1 MNSRL
6 KITIL
11 AKKCLHVLFA
21 LMLAFIIPV
30 RTAAQDYYP
39 VHATVQVLP
48 PYSLYLSDYS
58 NGFRDRLVVTLY
70 NRDLQ
75 QQTLDCRLRLRIS
88 NTSGFCIESRDEVPQ
103 RSITV
108 EPNVPLRL
116 TSQDIAPYLQPGSVK
131 QTGTLRNGRLPEGMM
146 TFSVQVVEQHT
157 GRILSPWASGRA
169 WLETKKPPMLVMPE
183 KDETVA
189 FADPQHIL
197 FRWYPQHLG
206 LSGVEY
212 ELHIREMLDNC
223 QNPAAQYDS
232 GVEVFTTKT
241 RQTQYNY
248 SNIDPEL
255 IPGHTYAWRV
265 RAVAMD
271 GIDEVGVFDN
281 DGYSETGWFRLVRGC
296 DAPVID
302 RAEAGY
308 RKLDLGWHG
317 SADDMRYTV
326 QYSAEKENGSYNW
339 TDTTTIDNETTLYG
353 LTPGATYSYRVGAL
367 CSATG
372 KPVYSQI
379 GTVQIPNRDS
389 ISAANCG
396 VAPVYKELSKERK
409 TDLKVGDR
417 VTVGGD
423 YTMLITE
430 LNSKGNGVYGGK
442 GRLTFTWVFFVGL
455 EVTFDDL
462 VVNTDGY
469 QIDGTVNTVYDG
481 TNTNIANLD
490 QLNDGGVN
498 NRESRMSADGRSTLM
513 NFSVPPMPRSDLS
526 EDGGSVVVYDLSGA
540 PHTIEIPS
548 NGNGGQ
554 SIPFS
559 LTDIDGNTW
568 RFESCDSVVTDSL
581 TGSQKTVHGIK
592 MTKLDAVS
600 GFSKDKLSDKV
611 KARIAFANG
620 GFYAF
625 DDLRGKYYDRSSKLG
640 KDYLD
645 KSSLGD
651 GTFAPWKLVPMGKSD
666 KIKAGLNPTKI
677 DIDIASVRFVDADG
691 HDLESSYDSDN
702 AVWTVS
708 LTAAATE
715 GNYYNV
721 YAVAKPKDG
730 KGSYQTIGKLFVVS
744 YKTTKADIVLLPVEK
759 HDGDISKLNAEISD
773 IFAPCGVE
781 INITESDALVG
792 NTGWDLNGDGKLSLT
807 NDAETDNV
815 KRSAEMKALEDIVKS
830 MPGYDKNVLYLVY
843 VPKGSKSSGADV
855 EGNWGRGRQIGYVFE
870 NLDART
876 VAHEVGHA
884 FTLQHTFDRQYGG
897 NETRGKTENLM
908 DYTDGTNLDAFQWEI
923 LAHNAPK
930 IVASVVDGAEDNWF
944 AGSIVVTPNFEF
956 TTIPETSTISSQKY
970 ISEFKVGTL
979 SGFKKNKKFYEWH
992 DGKFVDI
999 NNEDSI
1005 YTYTVINPSEIDLA
1019 NRTFLLFYNTEF
1031 GCGKS
1036 AYIDVPLDYKK
1047 ELVGIIED
1055 YNINKYKV
1063 ETEKKLIGLVKKL
1076 MAAGK
1081 PIPCVREGVTVD
1093 STSSKNGIPLYCEA
1107 NEIKVLLNKA
1117 IEALNKITANTEPS
1131 VTRSI
1136 IEQNYSACLFEN
1148 LSIST
1153 RMSILKSLF
1162 QEGVDDENWII
1173 GKHDGFG
1180 GQFYLGELVL
1190 STPKKDRLTI
1200 LKEGFMADNYR
1211 WIQVLLDEGS
1221 GAVFN
1226 NDVRLD
1232 DMINLFGT
1240 LGIWVKEHYGELN
1253 IPVTKEKISQ
1263 IGIAGLDEYEDN
1275 IAFLNPICIGD
1286 CGVLG
1291 MGFNKDAKF
1300 YNFSDVDPNTNIA
1313 SNYIVLTRKNAEAT
1327 LESGRAKFLQSFYN
1341 LDSLTQTGGKHHSF
1355 REDKCLD
1362 VDPFETVILLSN
1374 RKFLNLG
1381 IENTCETN
1389 SVYEIPAFVAVF
1401 YCKIIADERT
1411 GKNLRHAGNCIAI
1424 GAALLSTPVT
1434 GGASLALL
1442 AGGGI
1447 SLCDEIIQSV
1457 GENKLNR
1464 DEEFQKEYGH
1474 LFQAWDN
1481 IYTMSL
1487 MYDVG
1492 RFGISSLKLLEKHVN
1507 LYRRICCLKNF
1518 MIESKTCTNSFIKN
1532 TRDLLQGTRDGN
1544 AVVKSVETAAE
1555 TAKDGRAVVKSV
1567 ETATEA
1573 AKDGKA
1579 VVKSVETAAETAK
1592 DGSAVVKSVETA
1604 AETAKD
1610 GSAVV
1615 KSVETAAE
1623 AAKDG
1628 NAVVK
1633 SVETAT
1639 EAAKDGNAVAKSVET
1654 SAEAA
1659 KDGNAVVKSVETATE
1674 AAKDGTTAA
1683 RQYSPKALDEILE
1696 RKCGF
1701 TNFTEKFRNAYKE
1714 TIGRYYKEK
1723 KLMQKEEEALA
1734 CFYNF
1739 LEKYYS
1745 PIKSEGLQ
1753 KFLTEMFARN
1763 ENGKI
1768 LYDKFKVAVTTIES
1782 LKELDKFEGITSIV
1796 FEERILKTQLN
1807 RCDIAIHIEKG
1818 VCFIETK
1825 NYQQVSG
1832 IFSNIKQ
1839 LEAYIKKIKSF
1850 KELLFVIQKRDK
1862 VQNVENVFLQLKKA
1876 IANDAEAV
1884 FDANEDLWQTFG
1896 VKNAEEL
1903 RNALDNNSLLN
1914 DALSKMIKL
1923 TD

>member
-1 MNSRL
+1 MKEINSRL

-11 AKKCLHVLFA
+11 ANKCLHVLFA
-21 LMLAFIIPV
+21 LMLAFIMPV
-30 RTAAQDYYP
+30 RTVAQDYYP

-58 NGFRDRLVVTLY
+58 NGFRDRLVITLY

-116 TSQDIAPYLQPGSVK
+116 TSQDIAPYLQPGSVR

-189 FADPQHIL
+189 FTDPQHIL

-212 ELHIREMLDNC
+212 ELHIRKMPDFC

-241 RQTQYNY
+241 RQTLYNY

-326 QYSAEKENGSYNW
+326 QYSTEKENGSYNW

-396 VAPVYKELSKERK
+396 IAPVYKELSKERK

-490 QLNDGGVN
+490 QLSDGGVN
-498 NRESRMSADGRSTLM
+498 NRESRMSADGRSTVM
-513 NFSVPPMPRSDLS
+513 DFSVPPMPRSDLS

-540 PHTIEIPS
+540 PHTIEIPK
-548 NGNGGQ
+548 NAGGGL

-559 LTDIDGNTW
+559 LTDRDGNTW

-581 TGSQKTVHGIK
+581 TGNQKTVHGIK

-611 KARIAFANG
+611 KARIAFMNG
-620 GFYAF
+620 GQYAF
-625 DDLRGKYYDRSSKLG
+625 DNLSGRYYSKSSKLG

-645 KSSLGD
+645 KSGLGD
-651 GTFAPWKLVPMGKSD
+651 GTYAPWKLVPMGKSD

-708 LTAAATE
+708 LTAAVTE

-759 HDGDISKLNAEISD
+759 HSGDISKQNAEISD

-781 INITESDALVG
+781 ISITESDALVG

-830 MPGYDKNVLYLVY
+830 MPGYDKNALYLVY

-870 NLDART
+870 KLEVRT

-897 NETRGKTENLM
+897 NDTRGKTENLM
-908 DYTDGTNLDAFQWEI
+908 DYTDGTQLDAFQWEI

-930 IVASVVDGAEDNWF
+930 IVASVVDGAEDNYYSPWTSYGKGCVISDIPGDNEFANFVSLSGKVISVSKKVHDLTF
-944 AGSIVVTPNFEF
+944 AGGLLTGFRIGNERYIAFQQGEKFCGYFKNRNVERDKDGTLISVSKNALDQADGENVKNNNQKQTVYSVYIVVPDKSDNAPCGSILIGVADDYSPVTSDNIVTDYGKIAGLPEKVRFTSSVINEENCLKGRAREF
-956 TTIPETSTISSQKY
+956 YKFIVETFSEQLDENEKKELLSDLKQFHGVY
-970 ISEFKVGTL
+970 IN
-979 SGFKKNKKFYEWH
+979 GF
-992 DGKFVDI
+992 D
-999 NNEDSI
+999 
-1005 YTYTVINPSEIDLA
+1005 TYTVEDKTIEIDFNNMNKVLFKSVLKRIHEVDALDIKTILVINFEDVDKFRDIYEIYESAKNDESFIDCIKNIDDLKKIFEAESALEGLRNFAEYLGPSSPTDLISGNKQFHILFELLNCTFGQLQIPERFWNANHVDYKTSKYVDKLMEYIFEKTPLAEYHSKAFKYPLAFYCGEWNSLVDLFGGVSQMAAWLTKNPSEQSNDIVNFFKPLLATDGAFKELWKNTTNRVEEFHGFYEDGFDDYQAAYAAGYDVVFVASFFVGGGEVSTGVKTVNKGAEIAKILRGIKWKVTSEFISAKRVMEALVHGNIKTFVKNEIRLRAYIKNCKKLYQSDAIFKEWVDKTFEKFLSDVGAHYKRLA
-1019 NRTFLLFYNTEF
+1019 NE
-1031 GCGKS
+1031 GKVLS
-1036 AYIDVPLDYKK
+1036 EAEKASYLETYKIYKGIGKKFPNEVPGMYKP
-1047 ELVGIIED
+1047 G
-1055 YNINKYKV
+1055 V
-1063 ETEKKLIGLVKKL
+1063 EPFEIFMTRPDPKTYLTAEYYAERMAEGQKGVMFVIREQDITSWDSWLPRKFVASLANEKKLGEIMMKFGANEAKKL
-1076 MAAGK
+1076 EEIDNLFALGGHYFDGCNRAWIVK
-1081 PIPCVREGVTVD
+1081 IPGEY
-1093 STSSKNGIPLYCEA
+1093 LF
-1107 NEIKVLLNKA
+1107 
-1117 IEALNKITANTEPS
+1117 TEEEY
-1131 VTRSI
+1131 R
-1136 IEQNYSACLFEN
+1136 
-1148 LSIST
+1148 
-1153 RMSILKSLF
+1153 
-1162 QEGVDDENWII
+1162 
-1173 GKHDGFG
+1173 
-1180 GQFYLGELVL
+1180 VL
-1190 STPKKDRLTI
+1190 SP
-1200 LKEGFMADNYR
+1200 MAKY
-1211 WIQVLLDEGS
+1211 
-1221 GAVFN
+1221 
-1226 NDVRLD
+1226 
-1232 DMINLFGT
+1232 
-1240 LGIWVKEHYGELN
+1240 
-1253 IPVTKEKISQ
+1253 
-1263 IGIAGLDEYEDN
+1263 
-1275 IAFLNPICIGD
+1275 
-1286 CGVLG
+1286 
-1291 MGFNKDAKF
+1291 
-1300 YNFSDVDPNTNIA
+1300 
-1313 SNYIVLTRKNAEAT
+1313 
-1327 LESGRAKFLQSFYN
+1327 
-1341 LDSLTQTGGKHHSF
+1341 GGKKTFVITLPNGHEIGASSEWVNGAYTRGGAAEFVLVNSGEVKHF
-1355 REDKCLD
+1355 RN
-1362 VDPFETVILLSN
+1362 VDRFLSN
-1374 RKFLNLG
+1374 
-1381 IENTCETN
+1381 
-1389 SVYEIPAFVAVF
+1389 FVEV
-1401 YCKIIADERT
+1401 K
-1411 GKNLRHAGNCIAI
+1411 
-1424 GAALLSTPVT
+1424 
-1434 GGASLALL
+1434 
-1442 AGGGI
+1442 
-1447 SLCDEIIQSV
+1447 Q
-1457 GENKLNR
+1457 
-1464 DEEFQKEYGH
+1464 
-1474 LFQAWDN
+1474 
-1481 IYTMSL
+1481 
-1487 MYDVG
+1487 
-1492 RFGISSLKLLEKHVN
+1492 
-1507 LYRRICCLKNF
+1507 
-1518 MIESKTCTNSFIKN
+1518 IK
-1532 TRDLLQGTRDGN
+1532 
-1544 AVVKSVETAAE
+1544 
-1555 TAKDGRAVVKSV
+1555 
-1567 ETATEA
+1567 
-1573 AKDGKA
+1573 
-1579 VVKSVETAAETAK
+1579 
-1592 DGSAVVKSVETA
+1592 
-1604 AETAKD
+1604 
-1610 GSAVV
+1610 
-1615 KSVETAAE
+1615 
-1623 AAKDG
+1623 
-1628 NAVVK
+1628 
-1633 SVETAT
+1633 
-1639 EAAKDGNAVAKSVET
+1639 
-1654 SAEAA
+1654 
-1659 KDGNAVVKSVETATE
+1659 
-1674 AAKDGTTAA
+1674 
-1683 RQYSPKALDEILE
+1683 
-1696 RKCGF
+1696 
-1701 TNFTEKFRNAYKE
+1701 
-1714 TIGRYYKEK
+1714 
-1723 KLMQKEEEALA
+1723 
-1734 CFYNF
+1734 
-1739 LEKYYS
+1739 
-1745 PIKSEGLQ
+1745 
-1753 KFLTEMFARN
+1753 
-1763 ENGKI
+1763 
-1768 LYDKFKVAVTTIES
+1768 
-1782 LKELDKFEGITSIV
+1782 
-1796 FEERILKTQLN
+1796 
-1807 RCDIAIHIEKG
+1807 
-1818 VCFIETK
+1818 
-1825 NYQQVSG
+1825 
-1832 IFSNIKQ
+1832 
-1839 LEAYIKKIKSF
+1839 
-1850 KELLFVIQKRDK
+1850 
-1862 VQNVENVFLQLKKA
+1862 
-1876 IANDAEAV
+1876 
-1884 FDANEDLWQTFG
+1884 
-1896 VKNAEEL
+1896 
-1903 RNALDNNSLLN
+1903 
-1914 DALSKMIKL
+1914 
-1923 TD
+1923 

>member
-1 MNSRL
+1 MKEISSRPIL
-6 KITIL
+6 RRIIPAKIS
-11 AKKCLHVLFA
+11 LHVLFA

-88 NTSGFCIESRDEVPQ
+88 NTSGFCIESRDELPQ

-116 TSQDIAPYLQPGSVK
+116 TSQDIAPYLHTGNVK

-189 FADPQHIL
+189 FTDPQHTL

-212 ELHIREMLDNC
+212 ELHIRDMLDNC

-232 GVEVFTTKT
+232 GKEVFTTKT
-241 RQTQYNY
+241 RQTLYNY

-326 QYSAEKENGSYNW
+326 QYSTEKENGSYNW
-339 TDTTTIDNETTLYG
+339 KDTTTIDNETTLYG

-490 QLNDGGVN
+490 QLSDGGVN

-526 EDGGSVVVYDLSGA
+526 EDGGSVIVYDLSGA
-540 PHTIEIPS
+540 PHTIEIPK
-548 NGNGGQ
+548 NAGGGQ

-559 LTDIDGNTW
+559 LTDKDGNTW

-581 TGSQKTVHGIK
+581 TGNQKTVHGIT
-592 MTKLDAVS
+592 MSKLDAVS

-611 KARIAFANG
+611 KARIAFMNG
-620 GFYAF
+620 GDYAF
-625 DDLRGKYYDRSSKLG
+625 DDLSGRYYSRSSKLG

-645 KSSLGD
+645 KSGLGD
-651 GTFAPWKLVPMGKSD
+651 GTYAPWKLVPMGKSD

-759 HDGDISKLNAEISD
+759 LHDVDISKLNEHIRD

-830 MPGYDKNVLYLVY
+830 MPGYDKNALYLVY

-870 NLDART
+870 KLEVRT

-897 NETRGKTENLM
+897 NETRGKTDNLM
-908 DYTDGTNLDAFQWEI
+908 DYNGGTQLDAFQWEI

-944 AGSIVVTPNFEF
+944 AYRTWVTPNGVRFTYNKSRTLAPGFENVNGAIWGIVDENGKTYTWSTAKKKYCYSVWDKKQREYVF
-956 TTIPETSTISSQKY
+956 VGDGDDYLHISKSNSSKVFLLNHKEGGCGTFYSGDWAYVSENYINPDFKNKNLKKEGNVECASNSAVRLVGELVVDKSLNKVSGELSGLVQAYIDSHSSPDDDPSIYKKIKFYVTTEEQLNDSTCTKFFEDNLRSEQRENTHVIWMWLTVRLLEGVVVDPASLQLHSEKTFKVLFAGKSKQESWLGEDMTHDLAARPWCFLPIALYYVSDWLSGMLDKVKIDESTWNICEGQGQGPISYVLKYLKTANYAKKFNLKEVVVVEDLDKVLLPFLCGLWNGVVENVGSVTDMAQLVSSFFSDSENKKRAQMFKSFVELEIVNEGDTISKNDYLKKLFFLAKMTFEEENKNVCKVAYNVGNFIVPFVTYRMDILSKSLFAKIVASEGKAGKVVKAVSESKIGKGIGNA
-970 ISEFKVGTL
+970 ISFAIKV
-979 SGFKKNKKFYEWH
+979 
-992 DGKFVDI
+992 
-999 NNEDSI
+999 
-1005 YTYTVINPSEIDLA
+1005 
-1019 NRTFLLFYNTEF
+1019 YNTCGDLGDPLFWVKKGINCSRRIVVKAGKATSHIFLRKGNVERDVF
-1031 GCGKS
+1031 NIAVEVCGKS
-1036 AYIDVPLDYKK
+1036 
-1047 ELVGIIED
+1047 E
-1055 YNINKYKV
+1055 
-1063 ETEKKLIGLVKKL
+1063 
-1076 MAAGK
+1076 
-1081 PIPCVREGVTVD
+1081 
-1093 STSSKNGIPLYCEA
+1093 S
-1107 NEIKVLLNKA
+1107 EIQKA
-1117 IEALNKITANTEPS
+1117 IEK
-1131 VTRSI
+1131 V
-1136 IEQNYSACLFEN
+1136 
-1148 LSIST
+1148 
-1153 RMSILKSLF
+1153 
-1162 QEGVDDENWII
+1162 
-1173 GKHDGFG
+1173 
-1180 GQFYLGELVL
+1180 
-1190 STPKKDRLTI
+1190 
-1200 LKEGFMADNYR
+1200 
-1211 WIQVLLDEGS
+1211 
-1221 GAVFN
+1221 
-1226 NDVRLD
+1226 
-1232 DMINLFGT
+1232 
-1240 LGIWVKEHYGELN
+1240 
-1253 IPVTKEKISQ
+1253 
-1263 IGIAGLDEYEDN
+1263 
-1275 IAFLNPICIGD
+1275 
-1286 CGVLG
+1286 
-1291 MGFNKDAKF
+1291 
-1300 YNFSDVDPNTNIA
+1300 
-1313 SNYIVLTRKNAEAT
+1313 
-1327 LESGRAKFLQSFYN
+1327 
-1341 LDSLTQTGGKHHSF
+1341 
-1355 REDKCLD
+1355 
-1362 VDPFETVILLSN
+1362 
-1374 RKFLNLG
+1374 
-1381 IENTCETN
+1381 
-1389 SVYEIPAFVAVF
+1389 
-1401 YCKIIADERT
+1401 
-1411 GKNLRHAGNCIAI
+1411 
-1424 GAALLSTPVT
+1424 
-1434 GGASLALL
+1434 
-1442 AGGGI
+1442 
-1447 SLCDEIIQSV
+1447 
-1457 GENKLNR
+1457 
-1464 DEEFQKEYGH
+1464 
-1474 LFQAWDN
+1474 
-1481 IYTMSL
+1481 
-1487 MYDVG
+1487 
-1492 RFGISSLKLLEKHVN
+1492 ISSLDEKVRKDVRRGMNKLVKNFKEIFPDMTYKCLKQQLIKHGLFKWDEQAVEITSRILEDLIKRIGDLDVRKN
-1507 LYRRICCLKNF
+1507 LYNYDEFK
-1518 MIESKTCTNSFIKN
+1518 KFIDKYVN
-1532 TRDLLQGTRDGN
+1532 DYMTDY
-1544 AVVKSVETAAE
+1544 VKEAAE
-1555 TAKDGRAVVKSV
+1555 KAAKKAVEKAAK
-1567 ETATEA
+1567 EAAKEAAEKAAKA
-1573 AKDGKA
+1573 AKDGIYKTLEKNKIIDC
-1579 VVKSVETAAETAK
+1579 VKGWIYNYAK
-1592 DGSAVVKSVETA
+1592 DMTISGS
-1604 AETAKD
+1604 
-1610 GSAVV
+1610 
-1615 KSVETAAE
+1615 
-1623 AAKDG
+1623 
-1628 NAVVK
+1628 
-1633 SVETAT
+1633 
-1639 EAAKDGNAVAKSVET
+1639 
-1654 SAEAA
+1654 
-1659 KDGNAVVKSVETATE
+1659 
-1674 AAKDGTTAA
+1674 
-1683 RQYSPKALDEILE
+1683 
-1696 RKCGF
+1696 
-1701 TNFTEKFRNAYKE
+1701 
-1714 TIGRYYKEK
+1714 
-1723 KLMQKEEEALA
+1723 KEELYCCAEYE
-1734 CFYNF
+1734 YNNYKVDNKSIGEIAMKGKGKGEF
-1739 LEKYYS
+1739 DEVFKDIICEMLCRSIDNITYKDRIMIAYQEKVGKLFDKLGEEWK
-1745 PIKSEGLQ
+1745 INDSEYPNFAGTFS
-1753 KFLTEMFARN
+1753 KFC
-1763 ENGKI
+1763 ENK
-1768 LYDKFKVAVTTIES
+1768 
-1782 LKELDKFEGITSIV
+1782 
-1796 FEERILKTQLN
+1796 
-1807 RCDIAIHIEKG
+1807 
-1818 VCFIETK
+1818 
-1825 NYQQVSG
+1825 
-1832 IFSNIKQ
+1832 
-1839 LEAYIKKIKSF
+1839 
-1850 KELLFVIQKRDK
+1850 QKREQVK
-1862 VQNVENVFLQLKKA
+1862 EYIILIGYRAIIRFNINNCGELKPNK
-1876 IANDAEAV
+1876 
-1884 FDANEDLWQTFG
+1884 
-1896 VKNAEEL
+1896 
-1903 RNALDNNSLLN
+1903 
-1914 DALSKMIKL
+1914 
-1923 TD
+1923 

>member
-1 MNSRL
+1 MKVMNSRL

-183 KDETVA
+183 KDETIA
-189 FADPQHIL
+189 FTDPQHIL
-197 FRWYPQHLG
+197 FRWYPQHQG

-212 ELHIREMLDNC
+212 ELHIRKMLDNC

-241 RQTQYNY
+241 RQTLYNY

-548 NGNGGQ
+548 NGNGRQ

-944 AGSIVVTPNFEF
+944 ANKIVVTPNLEF
-956 TTIPETSTISSQKY
+956 TTIPGTATLVASQ
-970 ISEFKVGTL
+970 EFKGELKTGTL
-979 SGFKKNKKFYEWH
+979 PGFQLGEKFYVWH
-992 DGKFVDI
+992 DGQYVNIHDGSVYKYSRI
-999 NNEDSI
+999 
-1005 YTYTVINPSEIDLA
+1005 INPSA
-1019 NRTFLLFYNTEF
+1019 SQSFLLFYNLDKECGSKFYIVVPKSRTAELIKILKGSQNDKHNAEIRLSEFVNSLKKFGKVLPCFKEKTGVVGKIVFGDKELENNATLQSLIRDFIENQAKKSGNESVYKKIKFYVTAEGKLNVKEYNDVFAKGMKADIYKNGDEKCVWMWITFNYTNDEKVDTTSFKLHFNKTIDLIERWNTPKLTDKEKAVKDALQKLILDLRNKNEYTPVNVIFLYHVSVWLSNLLEKLEIPETFWNSCNYGNVIKTPSVVEQFIKGKGFFETIFNAESDIINKYRIPFICGCWNGIVETVRSVPEAVSLLTCGFTPSCVEESKEKINSFIDMEMEYEGDTIRKNEYFSKVWTMVKMAYNDATESPCKKTYTA
-1031 GCGKS
+1031 GTIIAPIAACAVGDGEAALSVLSKAGSMGKAFAHS
-1036 AYIDVPLDYKK
+1036 LKFLSLCDKICDKIDIVSRTIGGVGKLISVSGGKVVSYIIVKGKKIVKYEDGKIIRIADNTEIKIDGGVEIDVNTSSKADDVSLTKTKEDTSVGKKDELSSKTESSNSHSDDVSNGKKKSESYDKQVKDDDNGINIRDLNYQMFNRTFIDGLANKVRNAYRKNIEKWIEEEGLTMDYFAKLIRKRPENMKEKERQIVERIRRKIPVDCIDENTVMQKVISKDAVENYMKGLDNKGWGPTVGGFMSRACDLVHLRTVKDYFYGLRLDYKK
-1047 ELVGIIED
+1047 TPFGPNKESIYVMRYQLENTNGLCIPSTKNLKQDPPFTGNGHTGGCSNRLGAPEFYKDGYGID
-1055 YNINKYKV
+1055 
-1063 ETEKKLIGLVKKL
+1063 GLPMK
-1076 MAAGK
+1076 
-1081 PIPCVREGVTVD
+1081 
-1093 STSSKNGIPLYCEA
+1093 
-1107 NEIKVLLNKA
+1107 
-1117 IEALNKITANTEPS
+1117 
-1131 VTRSI
+1131 
-1136 IEQNYSACLFEN
+1136 
-1148 LSIST
+1148 
-1153 RMSILKSLF
+1153 
-1162 QEGVDDENWII
+1162 
-1173 GKHDGFG
+1173 
-1180 GQFYLGELVL
+1180 
-1190 STPKKDRLTI
+1190 
-1200 LKEGFMADNYR
+1200 
-1211 WIQVLLDEGS
+1211 S
-1221 GAVFN
+1221 GAQIWEVDQN
-1226 NDVRLD
+1226 GNE
-1232 DMINLFGT
+1232 T
-1240 LGIWVKEHYGELN
+1240 L
-1253 IPVTKEKISQ
+1253 
-1263 IGIAGLDEYEDN
+1263 
-1275 IAFLNPICIGD
+1275 
-1286 CGVLG
+1286 
-1291 MGFNKDAKF
+1291 
-1300 YNFSDVDPNTNIA
+1300 
-1313 SNYIVLTRKNAEAT
+1313 
-1327 LESGRAKFLQSFYN
+1327 
-1341 LDSLTQTGGKHHSF
+1341 
-1355 REDKCLD
+1355 
-1362 VDPFETVILLSN
+1362 
-1374 RKFLNLG
+1374 
-1381 IENTCETN
+1381 
-1389 SVYEIPAFVAVF
+1389 VAVLD
-1401 YCKIIADERT
+1401 IT
-1411 GKNLRHAGNCIAI
+1411 
-1424 GAALLSTPVT
+1424 
-1434 GGASLALL
+1434 
-1442 AGGGI
+1442 
-1447 SLCDEIIQSV
+1447 
-1457 GENKLNR
+1457 
-1464 DEEFQKEYGH
+1464 EEG
-1474 LFQAWDN
+1474 
-1481 IYTMSL
+1481 
-1487 MYDVG
+1487 
-1492 RFGISSLKLLEKHVN
+1492 
-1507 LYRRICCLKNF
+1507 
-1518 MIESKTCTNSFIKN
+1518 
-1532 TRDLLQGTRDGN
+1532 
-1544 AVVKSVETAAE
+1544 
-1555 TAKDGRAVVKSV
+1555 
-1567 ETATEA
+1567 
-1573 AKDGKA
+1573 
-1579 VVKSVETAAETAK
+1579 
-1592 DGSAVVKSVETA
+1592 
-1604 AETAKD
+1604 
-1610 GSAVV
+1610 
-1615 KSVETAAE
+1615 
-1623 AAKDG
+1623 
-1628 NAVVK
+1628 
-1633 SVETAT
+1633 
-1639 EAAKDGNAVAKSVET
+1639 
-1654 SAEAA
+1654 
-1659 KDGNAVVKSVETATE
+1659 
-1674 AAKDGTTAA
+1674 
-1683 RQYSPKALDEILE
+1683 
-1696 RKCGF
+1696 
-1701 TNFTEKFRNAYKE
+1701 
-1714 TIGRYYKEK
+1714 
-1723 KLMQKEEEALA
+1723 
-1734 CFYNF
+1734 
-1739 LEKYYS
+1739 
-1745 PIKSEGLQ
+1745 
-1753 KFLTEMFARN
+1753 
-1763 ENGKI
+1763 
-1768 LYDKFKVAVTTIES
+1768 
-1782 LKELDKFEGITSIV
+1782 
-1796 FEERILKTQLN
+1796 
-1807 RCDIAIHIEKG
+1807 
-1818 VCFIETK
+1818 
-1825 NYQQVSG
+1825 
-1832 IFSNIKQ
+1832 
-1839 LEAYIKKIKSF
+1839 KKIF
-1850 KELLFVIQKRDK
+1850 KKVI
-1862 VQNVENVFLQLKKA
+1862 
-1876 IANDAEAV
+1876 
-1884 FDANEDLWQTFG
+1884 
-1896 VKNAEEL
+1896 
-1903 RNALDNNSLLN
+1903 
-1914 DALSKMIKL
+1914 SK
-1923 TD
+1923 

>member
-1 MNSRL
+1 MCNTKVFARFLAKNVYNKEIFHIFATDNLLQALSFNINRLNTKEKLGLMTKINSRL
-6 KITIL
+6 RSTI
-11 AKKCLHVLFA
+11 KCFISQYIVFA
-21 LMLAFIIPV
+21 LVLSFVVPMRV
-30 RTAAQDYYP
+30 AAQDYHP

-75 QQTLDCRLRLRIS
+75 QQTLDCRLRLRVS

-116 TSQDIAPYLQPGSVK
+116 TSQDIAPYLQPGSVR

-189 FADPQHIL
+189 FAEPQHIL
-197 FRWYPQHLG
+197 FRWYPQHQG

-212 ELHIREMLDNC
+212 ELHIRELPDYC
-223 QNPAAQYDS
+223 PNPAAQYDS
-232 GVEVFTTKT
+232 GMEIFTTKT
-241 RQTQYNY
+241 RQTSYNY

-281 DGYSETGWFRLVRGC
+281 DGYSEAGWFRLVRGC

-379 GTVQIPNRDS
+379 GTVKIPNRDS

-498 NRESRMSADGRSTLM
+498 NRESRMSADGRSTVM
-513 NFSVPPMPRSDLS
+513 DFSVPPMPRSDLS

-581 TGSQKTVHGIK
+581 TGNQKTVHGIR

-600 GFSKDKLSDKV
+600 GFGKDRLSDKV
-611 KARIAFANG
+611 KARIAFMNG
-620 GFYAF
+620 GQYAF
-625 DDLRGKYYDRSSKLG
+625 DNLSGRYYSRSSKLG

-645 KSSLGD
+645 KSGLGD
-651 GTFAPWKLVPMGKSD
+651 GTYAPWKLVPMGKSD

-759 HDGDISKLNAEISD
+759 HNSDISELGKQVSD

-781 INITESDALVG
+781 ISITESDALVG

-830 MPGYDKNVLYLVY
+830 MPDYDKNALYLVY
-843 VPKGSKSSGADV
+843 VPNGSKSADVDV
-855 EGNWGRGRQIGYVFE
+855 EGNWGRGRQIGYVFGRKLE
-870 NLDART
+870 VRT

-884 FTLQHTFDRQYGG
+884 FTLQHTFEKQYGG
-897 NETRGKTENLM
+897 NETRGKTDNLM
-908 DYTDGTNLDAFQWEI
+908 DYSGGTKIDAFQWEI

-930 IVASVVDGAEDNWF
+930 IVASVVDGAEDNYVAVYSVSDF
-944 AGSIVVTPNFEF
+944 NAKVSSCRKKLINNYKGCKGTFLLECCCTTENLKKRGTEFFVFKDNGGNLKLIKDSVIICISDIELDIKPNFKNKYLKSVIYCWNSTNVKSEAIRLEIPQAKMSNIHIFKLDDEIKQNVQVIYNNLCGCSDSTSPAEQKFQELKKDIQKQLDKEF
-956 TTIPETSTISSQKY
+956 FSNVKLRIKVEYAGLIDTLYSKGCVDGKQDIDLDVKIDSLGMPNFKIKASEDYLKEYVDRVKKDYSEKLKDEEDNSVNVDQVVEEQRQQTRKDLKELEDALNNKGVISRMSEDISALFSNTVVKGIEVVQVTQKVGKNVWAEGTIPESIWHSQDKDHENWPEYARLYPLLGGVVDGVVDNTVGIAYGVKEVGSIIIDDEKREATFNAFSNVFTADGLTDLYNGVVNSVKETVNDPEKLQHWSGQTVVELSTAGGSSILFVKLKNSNGKGLKLLAECVKKKKLKLINELGEKIPDAKFRKSVERLISKMDDEVFEALHDCEGFVDVLKDMASQ
-970 ISEFKVGTL
+970 G
-979 SGFKKNKKFYEWH
+979 KKFAGGFFQLEYATKLKKIH
-992 DGKFVDI
+992 GDDIKIKFEVVVVDKAKQI
-999 NNEDSI
+999 RRYDISYGNVTERYLELKNWSNF
-1005 YTYTVINPSEIDLA
+1005 YSSSFTKQFSRDLA
-1019 NRTFLLFYNTEF
+1019 NMGEGHNVMWKFRKTN
-1031 GCGKS
+1031 GIS
-1036 AYIDVPLDYKK
+1036 DIK
-1047 ELVGIIED
+1047 ELKNNVLATMLKNQDVISEAL
-1055 YNINKYKV
+1055 
-1063 ETEKKLIGLVKKL
+1063 EK
-1076 MAAGK
+1076 
-1081 PIPCVREGVTVD
+1081 EGVKTYL
-1093 STSSKNGIPLYCEA
+1093 KKIFHREING
-1107 NEIKVLLNKA
+1107 V
-1117 IEALNKITANTEPS
+1117 
-1131 VTRSI
+1131 
-1136 IEQNYSACLFEN
+1136 
-1148 LSIST
+1148 
-1153 RMSILKSLF
+1153 
-1162 QEGVDDENWII
+1162 
-1173 GKHDGFG
+1173 
-1180 GQFYLGELVL
+1180 
-1190 STPKKDRLTI
+1190 
-1200 LKEGFMADNYR
+1200 
-1211 WIQVLLDEGS
+1211 
-1221 GAVFN
+1221 
-1226 NDVRLD
+1226 
-1232 DMINLFGT
+1232 
-1240 LGIWVKEHYGELN
+1240 
-1253 IPVTKEKISQ
+1253 
-1263 IGIAGLDEYEDN
+1263 ED
-1275 IAFLNPICIGD
+1275 
-1286 CGVLG
+1286 
-1291 MGFNKDAKF
+1291 
-1300 YNFSDVDPNTNIA
+1300 
-1313 SNYIVLTRKNAEAT
+1313 
-1327 LESGRAKFLQSFYN
+1327 
-1341 LDSLTQTGGKHHSF
+1341 
-1355 REDKCLD
+1355 
-1362 VDPFETVILLSN
+1362 
-1374 RKFLNLG
+1374 
-1381 IENTCETN
+1381 
-1389 SVYEIPAFVAVF
+1389 
-1401 YCKIIADERT
+1401 
-1411 GKNLRHAGNCIAI
+1411 
-1424 GAALLSTPVT
+1424 
-1434 GGASLALL
+1434 
-1442 AGGGI
+1442 
-1447 SLCDEIIQSV
+1447 
-1457 GENKLNR
+1457 
-1464 DEEFQKEYGH
+1464 
-1474 LFQAWDN
+1474 
-1481 IYTMSL
+1481 
-1487 MYDVG
+1487 
-1492 RFGISSLKLLEKHVN
+1492 
-1507 LYRRICCLKNF
+1507 
-1518 MIESKTCTNSFIKN
+1518 
-1532 TRDLLQGTRDGN
+1532 
-1544 AVVKSVETAAE
+1544 
-1555 TAKDGRAVVKSV
+1555 
-1567 ETATEA
+1567 
-1573 AKDGKA
+1573 
-1579 VVKSVETAAETAK
+1579 
-1592 DGSAVVKSVETA
+1592 
-1604 AETAKD
+1604 
-1610 GSAVV
+1610 
-1615 KSVETAAE
+1615 
-1623 AAKDG
+1623 
-1628 NAVVK
+1628 
-1633 SVETAT
+1633 
-1639 EAAKDGNAVAKSVET
+1639 
-1654 SAEAA
+1654 
-1659 KDGNAVVKSVETATE
+1659 
-1674 AAKDGTTAA
+1674 
-1683 RQYSPKALDEILE
+1683 
-1696 RKCGF
+1696 
-1701 TNFTEKFRNAYKE
+1701 
-1714 TIGRYYKEK
+1714 
-1723 KLMQKEEEALA
+1723 
-1734 CFYNF
+1734 
-1739 LEKYYS
+1739 
-1745 PIKSEGLQ
+1745 
-1753 KFLTEMFARN
+1753 
-1763 ENGKI
+1763 
-1768 LYDKFKVAVTTIES
+1768 
-1782 LKELDKFEGITSIV
+1782 
-1796 FEERILKTQLN
+1796 
-1807 RCDIAIHIEKG
+1807 
-1818 VCFIETK
+1818 FIETLNK
-1825 NYQQVSG
+1825 DDQFVK
-1832 IFSNIKQ
+1832 IFSLEDIK
-1839 LEAYIKKIKSF
+1839 
-1850 KELLFVIQKRDK
+1850 
-1862 VQNVENVFLQLKKA
+1862 
-1876 IANDAEAV
+1876 
-1884 FDANEDLWQTFG
+1884 
-1896 VKNAEEL
+1896 
-1903 RNALDNNSLLN
+1903 
-1914 DALSKMIKL
+1914 
-1923 TD
+1923 

>member
-1 MNSRL
+1 MKEINSRPIL
-6 KITIL
+6 RRIIPAKIS
-11 AKKCLHVLFA
+11 LHVLFA

-30 RTAAQDYYP
+30 RTVAQDYYP

-58 NGFRDRLVVTLY
+58 NGFRDRLVITLY

-116 TSQDIAPYLQPGSVK
+116 TSQDIAPYLQTGNVK

-197 FRWYPQHLG
+197 FRWYPQHQG

-212 ELHIREMLDNC
+212 ELHIRELPDYC

-232 GVEVFTTKT
+232 GKEVFTTKT
-241 RQTQYNY
+241 RQTLYNY

-339 TDTTTIDNETTLYG
+339 KDTTTIDNETTLYG

-367 CSATG
+367 CPATG

-379 GTVQIPNRDS
+379 GTVKIPNRDS

-430 LNSKGNGVYGGK
+430 LNNKGNGVYGGK

-490 QLNDGGVN
+490 QLNDGGVT
-498 NRESRMSADGRSTLM
+498 NRESRMSADGRSTVM
-513 NFSVPPMPRSDLS
+513 DFSVPPMPRSDLS

-581 TGSQKTVHGIK
+581 TGNQKTVHGIK

-651 GTFAPWKLVPMGKSD
+651 GTFAPWKLVPMGKTD

-702 AVWTVS
+702 AVWTVN

-715 GNYYNV
+715 GDYYNV

-759 HDGDISKLNAEISD
+759 HDCDISKLNAEISD

-781 INITESDALVG
+781 VNITESDALVG
-792 NTGWDLNGDGKLSLT
+792 NAEWDLNGDQKLSLT

-815 KRSAEMKALEDIVKS
+815 KRSAEMKALEDIIKA
-830 MPGYDKNVLYLVY
+830 MPEYKKDVLYLVY
-843 VPKGSKSSGADV
+843 VPNGSKSSDADV
-855 EGNWGRGRQIGYVFE
+855 EGNWGRGRQIGYVFGKKLE
-870 NLDART
+870 VRT
-876 VAHEVGHA
+876 IAHEVGHA

-897 NETRGKTENLM
+897 SETRGKTDNLM
-908 DYTDGTNLDAFQWEI
+908 DYSEGTSIDAFQWEI

-930 IVASVVDGAEDNWF
+930 IVASVVDGAEDNYYSPWTSYGKGCVIPNIPGDKEGACF
-944 AGSIVVTPNFEF
+944 LAPDGKIVSLSKNEHDLTF
-956 TTIPETSTISSQKY
+956 I
-970 ISEFKVGTL
+970 GGML
-979 SGFKKNKKFYEWH
+979 SGFRIGNERYIAFHQGKKFCGYFKNWNVERDK
-992 DGKFVDI
+992 DGTLYSVAKNVSDQASGMYKTDNHLVYSVYIVVPDSSTNAPCGSILIGVADGYNPISSDTIYRSYKKVRGLPEVRFTSSVINEENCLKGRAREFYKFIVETFAEELTEEEKHSLLKDLRVFNDVCI
-999 NNEDSI
+999 NGIDSI
-1005 YTYTVINPSEIDLA
+1005 STDCDTIKIEFNNLNKVLFKSILKRISTATERINRATVIVVDFDDVDKFRDIYEIYELIKDDKTFADCIKNIDVFKDLA
-1019 NRTFLLFYNTEF
+1019 NSDNIFESIRKFARTAFDVKLHLNICFSVLNCALGSLEIPEYIWNANHKNYKTFEFLDVVLPKIMKYTPLANLTSGYVKHDFALL
-1031 GCGKS
+1031 CGAWNS
-1036 AYIDVPLDYKK
+1036 AIDVFKGVSEMGAWLTKNPEEMAKDIVDFFGAMSQDGAVKAMFDSAKNTIKEFHGFNEEGLDSYHAAYAVGYDAVFVASFFVGGGEVAAIVKAQGVGAKIATAAKIIAKIPGKCLKDVVAVKNVVLGVSKLPSKLGKAVSKTIHDIRLSKSIKECRKLYLESDDIKKIFDQQYKEWK
-1047 ELVGIIED
+1047 ESVGERI
-1055 YNINKYKV
+1055 KKG
-1063 ETEKKLIGLVKKL
+1063 ETDGLEKEID
-1076 MAAGK
+1076 
-1081 PIPCVREGVTVD
+1081 ET
-1093 STSSKNGIPLYCEA
+1093 
-1107 NEIKVLLNKA
+1107 NEIFSR
-1117 IEALNKITANTEPS
+1117 IIRGEASFVEKYTPS
-1131 VTRSI
+1131 FCRSI
-1136 IEQNYSACLFEN
+1136 IEGLGEVNAYS
-1148 LSIST
+1148 
-1153 RMSILKSLF
+1153 KY
-1162 QEGVDDENWII
+1162 I
-1173 GKHDGFG
+1173 GKW
-1180 GQFYLGELVL
+1180 L
-1190 STPKKDRLTI
+1190 PK
-1200 LKEGFMADNYR
+1200 GM
-1211 WIQVLLDEGS
+1211 
-1221 GAVFN
+1221 
-1226 NDVRLD
+1226 
-1232 DMINLFGT
+1232 
-1240 LGIWVKEHYGELN
+1240 
-1253 IPVTKEKISQ
+1253 TKEEF
-1263 IGIAGLDEYEDN
+1263 G
-1275 IAFLNPICIGD
+1275 
-1286 CGVLG
+1286 
-1291 MGFNKDAKF
+1291 
-1300 YNFSDVDPNTNIA
+1300 
-1313 SNYIVLTRKNAEAT
+1313 
-1327 LESGRAKFLQSFYN
+1327 
-1341 LDSLTQTGGKHHSF
+1341 
-1355 REDKCLD
+1355 
-1362 VDPFETVILLSN
+1362 
-1374 RKFLNLG
+1374 
-1381 IENTCETN
+1381 
-1389 SVYEIPAFVAVF
+1389 
-1401 YCKIIADERT
+1401 KIIAKRVDVMSDKEKKMVRKIRDKIPVKEIT
-1411 GKNLRHAGNCIAI
+1411 ENTVMQKIISEQDFLKY
-1424 GAALLSTPVT
+1424 LSGVYGYEVGGFMSRACDVT
-1434 GGASLALL
+1434 
-1442 AGGGI
+1442 
-1447 SLCDEIIQSV
+1447 
-1457 GENKLNR
+1457 
-1464 DEEFQKEYGH
+1464 H
-1474 LFQAWDN
+1474 L
-1481 IYTMSL
+1481 
-1487 MYDVG
+1487 
-1492 RFGISSLKLLEKHVN
+1492 
-1507 LYRRICCLKNF
+1507 
-1518 MIESKTCTNSFIKN
+1518 
-1532 TRDLLQGTRDGN
+1532 
-1544 AVVKSVETAAE
+1544 KSVEEICYGLALNYDNTPFFKGNDICVKNVYALKFKFEKPDLRIPYDEASDLTKFASPCTINGHTA
-1555 TAKDGRAVVKSV
+1555 G
-1567 ETATEA
+1567 
-1573 AKDGKA
+1573 
-1579 VVKSVETAAETAK
+1579 
-1592 DGSAVVKSVETA
+1592 
-1604 AETAKD
+1604 
-1610 GSAVV
+1610 
-1615 KSVETAAE
+1615 
-1623 AAKDG
+1623 
-1628 NAVVK
+1628 
-1633 SVETAT
+1633 
-1639 EAAKDGNAVAKSVET
+1639 
-1654 SAEAA
+1654 
-1659 KDGNAVVKSVETATE
+1659 
-1674 AAKDGTTAA
+1674 
-1683 RQYSPKALDEILE
+1683 
-1696 RKCGF
+1696 
-1701 TNFTEKFRNAYKE
+1701 TEKYLGAPEFYAKRSKMKE
-1714 TIGRYYKEK
+1714 AEIYRIDKNGNETLVAVLDITKEG
-1723 KLMQKEEEALA
+1723 E
-1734 CFYNF
+1734 
-1739 LEKYYS
+1739 
-1745 PIKSEGLQ
+1745 
-1753 KFLTEMFARN
+1753 
-1763 ENGKI
+1763 KI
-1768 LYDKFKVAVTTIES
+1768 LKKVI
-1782 LKELDKFEGITSIV
+1782 
-1796 FEERILKTQLN
+1796 
-1807 RCDIAIHIEKG
+1807 
-1818 VCFIETK
+1818 
-1825 NYQQVSG
+1825 
-1832 IFSNIKQ
+1832 
-1839 LEAYIKKIKSF
+1839 
-1850 KELLFVIQKRDK
+1850 
-1862 VQNVENVFLQLKKA
+1862 
-1876 IANDAEAV
+1876 
-1884 FDANEDLWQTFG
+1884 
-1896 VKNAEEL
+1896 
-1903 RNALDNNSLLN
+1903 
-1914 DALSKMIKL
+1914 SK
-1923 TD
+1923 

>member
-1 MNSRL
+1 MPDFLQKNVYNKEIFHIFATDNLLQALSFNINRLNTTEKLGLMTKINSRL
-6 KITIL
+6 RSTI
-11 AKKCLHVLFA
+11 KCFISQYIVFA

-30 RTAAQDYYP
+30 RTVAQDYYP

-58 NGFRDRLVVTLY
+58 NGFRDRLVITLY

-183 KDETVA
+183 KDETIA
-189 FADPQHIL
+189 FIDPQHIL
-197 FRWYPQHLG
+197 FRWYPQHQG

-232 GVEVFTTKT
+232 GKEVFTTKT
-241 RQTQYNY
+241 RQTLYNY

-255 IPGHTYAWRV
+255 IPGHTYAWKV

-271 GIDEVGVFDN
+271 GIDEIGVFDN

-353 LTPGATYSYRVGAL
+353 LTPGVTYSYRVGAL

-379 GTVQIPNRDS
+379 GTVKIPNRDS

-396 VAPVYKELSKERK
+396 VKPEYKELSKERK

-430 LNSKGNGVYGGK
+430 LNNKGNGVYGGK

-490 QLNDGGVN
+490 QLSDGGVN
-498 NRESRMSADGRSTLM
+498 NRESRMSADGRSTVM
-513 NFSVPPMPRSDLS
+513 DFSVPPMPRSDLS
-526 EDGGSVVVYDLSGA
+526 EDGNSVIVYDLSGA
-540 PHTIEIPS
+540 PHTIEIPK
-548 NGNGGQ
+548 NAGGGQ

-611 KARIAFANG
+611 KARIAFENG
-620 GFYAF
+620 GQYAF
-625 DDLRGKYYDRSSKLG
+625 DNLSGRYYGKSSKLG

-645 KSSLGD
+645 KSGLGD
-651 GTFAPWKLVPMGKSD
+651 GTYAPWKLVPMGKSD

-759 HDGDISKLNAEISD
+759 HNSDISELGKQVSD

-781 INITESDALVG
+781 ISITESDALVG

-815 KRSAEMKALEDIVKS
+815 KRSAEMKALENIVKS
-830 MPGYDKNVLYLVY
+830 MPDYDKNVLYLVY

-870 NLDART
+870 KLEVRT

-897 NETRGKTENLM
+897 NETRGKTDNLM
-908 DYTDGTNLDAFQWEI
+908 DYNGGTQLDAFQWEI

-970 ISEFKVGTL
+970 VSEFKVGTL
-979 SGFKKNKKFYEWH
+979 TGFKKNKKFYEWH
-992 DGKFVDI
+992 DGKYVDI

-1005 YTYTVINPSEIDLA
+1005 YTYTVINPSKIDLA

-1036 AYIDVPLDYKK
+1036 AYIDVPLDYKE
-1047 ELVGIIED
+1047 ELVDIIKD

-1076 MAAGK
+1076 MAAGQ
-1081 PIPCVREGVTVD
+1081 PIPCVREGVIVD
-1093 STSSKNGIPLYCEA
+1093 STSNKNGIPLYCEA
-1107 NEIKVLLNKA
+1107 NGIKVLLNKA
-1117 IEALNKITANTEPS
+1117 IEALNKITANTKPS
-1131 VTRSI
+1131 VTCRI
-1136 IEQNYSACLFEN
+1136 IKENYSSCLFDN
-1148 LSIST
+1148 LSIET
-1153 RMSILKSLF
+1153 RMAILKSLF
-1162 QEGVDDENWII
+1162 QDGTDGKYWRI
-1173 GKHDGFG
+1173 GKENGFG
-1180 GQFYLGELVL
+1180 GQLYLSELIL
-1190 STPKKDRLTI
+1190 TTPEKDRVTI

-1211 WIQVLLDEGS
+1211 WLQILFEEIN
-1221 GAVFN
+1221 N
-1226 NDVRLD
+1226 NDVHVNELIRLVR
-1232 DMINLFGT
+1232 G
-1240 LGIWVKEHYGELN
+1240 LGGWVCRYYNKLN
-1253 IPVTKEKISQ
+1253 IPTSERC
-1263 IGIAGLDEYEDN
+1263 EDFYGWSYTYPF
-1275 IAFLNPICIGD
+1275 APLNPVFIGD
-1286 CGVLG
+1286 PWDSSESEYGIPFFTESKKVHFFDYGDLNLYFSYYLSENPKIDFSDGNISFSQKFNGTLASSFIIEKGSNFPNLPKWDIKTSDFTVNPFEPVVLISNRTILSLG
-1291 MGFNKDAKF
+1291 MK
-1300 YNFSDVDPNTNIA
+1300 P
-1313 SNYIVLTRKNAEAT
+1313 
-1327 LESGRAKFLQSFYN
+1327 
-1341 LDSLTQTGGKHHSF
+1341 GK
-1355 REDKCLD
+1355 EEY
-1362 VDPFETVILLSN
+1362 V
-1374 RKFLNLG
+1374 
-1381 IENTCETN
+1381 
-1389 SVYEIPAFVAVF
+1389 PAFVAALYAMKMKEIDSDKETRESINNIAIITAAVLTPF
-1401 YCKIIADERT
+1401 TDGGSWAAYSTILPAFAAIYDKTVMIPISDGLDRNENYDEEYGEWVKYWNDTYSKIMIADACVGGYQLVKTGHKFLGLLKKYAVKTSIGGSDKYAIFVRPTNGNVKEVSVSGKSIRAFEIVSVGSEQAQKAIRDFYSL
-1411 GKNLRHAGNCIAI
+1411 GKNSTNELDALMAENYGFKNFSEKYAIAYEKVVNAYTDGNVML
-1424 GAALLSTPVT
+1424 GKDEALSGFYSFL
-1434 GGASLALL
+1434 
-1442 AGGGI
+1442 
-1447 SLCDEIIQSV
+1447 
-1457 GENKLNR
+1457 
-1464 DEEFQKEYGH
+1464 KEYGTVIGKKNGTVVENGVNE
-1474 LFQAWDN
+1474 F
-1481 IYTMSL
+1481 
-1487 MYDVG
+1487 
-1492 RFGISSLKLLEKHVN
+1492 LK
-1507 LYRRICCLKNF
+1507 
-1518 MIESKTCTNSFIKN
+1518 
-1532 TRDLLQGTRDGN
+1532 
-1544 AVVKSVETAAE
+1544 
-1555 TAKDGRAVVKSV
+1555 
-1567 ETATEA
+1567 
-1573 AKDGKA
+1573 
-1579 VVKSVETAAETAK
+1579 
-1592 DGSAVVKSVETA
+1592 
-1604 AETAKD
+1604 
-1610 GSAVV
+1610 
-1615 KSVETAAE
+1615 
-1623 AAKDG
+1623 
-1628 NAVVK
+1628 
-1633 SVETAT
+1633 
-1639 EAAKDGNAVAKSVET
+1639 
-1654 SAEAA
+1654 
-1659 KDGNAVVKSVETATE
+1659 
-1674 AAKDGTTAA
+1674 
-1683 RQYSPKALDEILE
+1683 
-1696 RKCGF
+1696 
-1701 TNFTEKFRNAYKE
+1701 
-1714 TIGRYYKEK
+1714 
-1723 KLMQKEEEALA
+1723 
-1734 CFYNF
+1734 
-1739 LEKYYS
+1739 
-1745 PIKSEGLQ
+1745 
-1753 KFLTEMFARN
+1753 EMFAGANLDVNDFSR
-1763 ENGKI
+1763 
-1768 LYDKFKVAVTTIES
+1768 LHLDKFKAGTTTIEALIKYMPLEKNS
-1782 LKELDKFEGITSIV
+1782 IRNILFEGKINKNLSRYFDV
-1796 FEERILKTQLN
+1796 KFVVSNANGN
-1807 RCDIAIHIEKG
+1807 R
-1818 VCFIETK
+1818 VYFLETK
-1825 NYQQVSG
+1825 NYRSASQVFCKINKG
-1832 IFSNIKQ
+1832 KVELTGAFGQFKVYLTEIEDFDQ
-1839 LEAYIKKIKSF
+1839 LKYVFQNRGF
-1850 KELLFVIQKRDK
+1850 KAETAI
-1862 VQNVENVFLQLKKA
+1862 NNLKKA
-1876 IANDAEAV
+1876 IANDAEAAYNANGDLWKTVDV
-1884 FDANEDLWQTFG
+1884 FGPEDLSLEAL
-1896 VKNAEEL
+1896 NA
-1903 RNALDNNSLLN
+1903 NKKFN
-1914 DALSKMIKL
+1914 DAIKNCIKL

>member
-1 MNSRL
+1 MTKINSRL
-6 KITIL
+6 RSTI
-11 AKKCLHVLFA
+11 KCFISQYIVFA
-21 LMLAFIIPV
+21 LVLAFIIPV

-58 NGFRDRLVVTLY
+58 NGFRDRLVITLY

-116 TSQDIAPYLQPGSVK
+116 TSQDIAPYLQTGNVK

-169 WLETKKPPMLVMPE
+169 WLETKKPPMLVMPG

-197 FRWYPQHLG
+197 FRWYPQHQG

-241 RQTQYNY
+241 RQTLYNY

-255 IPGHTYAWRV
+255 IPGHTYAWKV

-281 DGYSETGWFRLVRGC
+281 DGYSEAGWFRLVRGC

-326 QYSAEKENGSYNW
+326 QYSTEKENGSYNW
-339 TDTTTIDNETTLYG
+339 KDTTTIDNETTLYG

-490 QLNDGGVN
+490 QLSDGGVN

-526 EDGGSVVVYDLSGA
+526 EDGGSVIVYDLSGA
-540 PHTIEIPS
+540 PHTIEIPK
-548 NGNGGQ
+548 NAGGGQ

-559 LTDIDGNTW
+559 LTDKDGNTW

-581 TGSQKTVHGIK
+581 TGNQKTVHGIT
-592 MTKLDAVS
+592 MSKLDAVS

-611 KARIAFANG
+611 KARIAFMNG
-620 GFYAF
+620 GDYAF
-625 DDLRGKYYDRSSKLG
+625 DDLSGRYYSRSSKLG

-645 KSSLGD
+645 KSGLGD
-651 GTFAPWKLVPMGKSD
+651 GTYAPWKLVPMGKSD

-759 HDGDISKLNAEISD
+759 HDGDISKLNAEVSD
-773 IFAPCGVE
+773 IFATCGVE

-830 MPGYDKNVLYLVY
+830 MPGYDKNALYLVY

-870 NLDART
+870 KLEVRT

-897 NETRGKTENLM
+897 NETRGKTDNLM
-908 DYTDGTNLDAFQWEI
+908 DYTAGTQLDAFQWEI

-930 IVASVVDGAEDNWF
+930 IVASVVDGAEDNWQEEYKAIDEKLKRNDRVIF
-944 AGSIVVTPNFEF
+944 FECNYGSYHTLYAFENNGGSLTNVYKDSYCNRALIRPEENGRNFICFNIYCYDSNTCKYKRILIYDIKKYKGLYSAPEKEGYVELILDKNELYAKILEDSKDCNCASVETDGSVEESEEQSKENQQEKDSQSDKSKKFEDLKNDIPKQLDNEFFGNVKLRVNIEFGDSIATLYSKGCEEGKQDINLDVKIDSLGMPDFKIKASDNYLKEYVKRVQKEIDECGLHDDVDAEALRQQVVNDLAELEKVVNRKSFIQKIADVYLQSTVIGRSLQQARGLISKYSVKGIEVIQATQKICKNVWAEG
-956 TTIPETSTISSQKY
+956 TIPESVWYS
-970 ISEFKVGTL
+970 
-979 SGFKKNKKFYEWH
+979 KNKEHEQWPNYVCQYPILGGVE
-992 DGKFVDI
+992 DGLIDEIVGIPIAVKGI
-999 NNEDSI
+999 
-1005 YTYTVINPSEIDLA
+1005 YTVISDEDARNQLYDSFANICTADGLKTMCSGVVNSVVETVSDSEKLLYTGGSMTMQTLSACGGIGFVKNVKNIKVLNPQAI
-1019 NRTFLLFYNTEF
+1019 R
-1031 GCGKS
+1031 
-1036 AYIDVPLDYKK
+1036 K
-1047 ELVGIIED
+1047 ELVGYVENLKNK
-1055 YNINKYKV
+1055 NIKQRNIVV
-1063 ETEKKLIGLVKKL
+1063 EYLNNLPTDMLIKLKK
-1076 MAAGK
+1076 
-1081 PIPCVREGVTVD
+1081 
-1093 STSSKNGIPLYCEA
+1093 CE
-1107 NEIKVLLNKA
+1107 N
-1117 IEALNKITANTEPS
+1117 IEAVLSDMASFYKKYLGGTFQ
-1131 VTRSI
+1131 VK
-1136 IEQNYSACLFEN
+1136 YACKL
-1148 LSIST
+1148 
-1153 RMSILKSLF
+1153 
-1162 QEGVDDENWII
+1162 VDD
-1173 GKHDGFG
+1173 
-1180 GQFYLGELVL
+1180 
-1190 STPKKDRLTI
+1190 PKI
-1200 LKEGFMADNYR
+1200 
-1211 WIQVLLDEGS
+1211 
-1221 GAVFN
+1221 
-1226 NDVRLD
+1226 
-1232 DMINLFGT
+1232 
-1240 LGIWVKEHYGELN
+1240 
-1253 IPVTKEKISQ
+1253 
-1263 IGIAGLDEYEDN
+1263 
-1275 IAFLNPICIGD
+1275 
-1286 CGVLG
+1286 
-1291 MGFNKDAKF
+1291 
-1300 YNFSDVDPNTNIA
+1300 
-1313 SNYIVLTRKNAEAT
+1313 
-1327 LESGRAKFLQSFYN
+1327 
-1341 LDSLTQTGGKHHSF
+1341 
-1355 REDKCLD
+1355 
-1362 VDPFETVILLSN
+1362 
-1374 RKFLNLG
+1374 
-1381 IENTCETN
+1381 
-1389 SVYEIPAFVAVF
+1389 
-1401 YCKIIADERT
+1401 
-1411 GKNLRHAGNCIAI
+1411 
-1424 GAALLSTPVT
+1424 
-1434 GGASLALL
+1434 
-1442 AGGGI
+1442 
-1447 SLCDEIIQSV
+1447 
-1457 GENKLNR
+1457 
-1464 DEEFQKEYGH
+1464 
-1474 LFQAWDN
+1474 
-1481 IYTMSL
+1481 
-1487 MYDVG
+1487 
-1492 RFGISSLKLLEKHVN
+1492 
-1507 LYRRICCLKNF
+1507 
-1518 MIESKTCTNSFIKN
+1518 
-1532 TRDLLQGTRDGN
+1532 
-1544 AVVKSVETAAE
+1544 
-1555 TAKDGRAVVKSV
+1555 
-1567 ETATEA
+1567 
-1573 AKDGKA
+1573 
-1579 VVKSVETAAETAK
+1579 
-1592 DGSAVVKSVETA
+1592 
-1604 AETAKD
+1604 
-1610 GSAVV
+1610 
-1615 KSVETAAE
+1615 
-1623 AAKDG
+1623 
-1628 NAVVK
+1628 
-1633 SVETAT
+1633 
-1639 EAAKDGNAVAKSVET
+1639 
-1654 SAEAA
+1654 
-1659 KDGNAVVKSVETATE
+1659 
-1674 AAKDGTTAA
+1674 
-1683 RQYSPKALDEILE
+1683 
-1696 RKCGF
+1696 
-1701 TNFTEKFRNAYKE
+1701 
-1714 TIGRYYKEK
+1714 
-1723 KLMQKEEEALA
+1723 
-1734 CFYNF
+1734 
-1739 LEKYYS
+1739 
-1745 PIKSEGLQ
+1745 
-1753 KFLTEMFARN
+1753 
-1763 ENGKI
+1763 
-1768 LYDKFKVAVTTIES
+1768 
-1782 LKELDKFEGITSIV
+1782 
-1796 FEERILKTQLN
+1796 
-1807 RCDIAIHIEKG
+1807 
-1818 VCFIETK
+1818 
-1825 NYQQVSG
+1825 
-1832 IFSNIKQ
+1832 SNIKFEVVVDKLKGKRSVSYRRYDIQ
-1839 LEAYIKKIKSF
+1839 YEKGGKKI
-1850 KELLFVIQKRDK
+1850 
-1862 VQNVENVFLQLKKA
+1862 NVELKNWTEIKDGPFISQFVDADLLNMSANNPKIWVFNKTKGIPDIETLQKKVLESLNKGEVGEK
-1876 IANDAEAV
+1876 ITKYLESNETKGDLYSI
-1884 FDANEDLWQTFG
+1884 FHKQINTSEDLYKVLSDKEQFG
-1896 VKNAEEL
+1896 KIFK
-1903 RNALDNNSLLN
+1903 LN
-1914 DALSKMIKL
+1914 LVE
-1923 TD
+1923 

>member
-1 MNSRL
+1 MKVMNSRL

-11 AKKCLHVLFA
+11 SNKCLHVLFA
-21 LMLAFIIPV
+21 LMLAFIMPV
-30 RTAAQDYYP
+30 RTVAQDYYP

-58 NGFRDRLVVTLY
+58 NGFRDRLVITLY

-116 TSQDIAPYLQPGSVK
+116 TSQDIAPYLQTGNVK

-212 ELHIREMLDNC
+212 ELHIRKMPDYC

-232 GVEVFTTKT
+232 GTEVFTTKT
-241 RQTQYNY
+241 RQTLYNY

-255 IPGHTYAWRV
+255 IPGYTYAWRV

-281 DGYSETGWFRLVRGC
+281 DGYSETGWFRVVRGC

-317 SADDMRYTV
+317 SVDDMRYTV

-490 QLNDGGVN
+490 QLSDGGVN
-498 NRESRMSADGRSTLM
+498 NRESHMSADGRSTLM

-611 KARIAFANG
+611 KARIAFMNG
-620 GFYAF
+620 GQYAF
-625 DDLRGKYYDRSSKLG
+625 DNLSGRYYSRSSKLG

-645 KSSLGD
+645 KSGLGD
-651 GTFAPWKLVPMGKSD
+651 GTYAPWKLVPMGKSD

-759 HDGDISKLNAEISD
+759 HDGDISKLNAEISG

-781 INITESDALVG
+781 ISITESDALVG

-830 MPGYDKNVLYLVY
+830 MPDYDKNALYLVY
-843 VPKGSKSSGADV
+843 VPNGSKSADVDV

-870 NLDART
+870 KLEVRT

-908 DYTDGTNLDAFQWEI
+908 DYTKGIQLDAFQWEI

-930 IVASVVDGAEDNWF
+930 IVASVADGTEDNW
-944 AGSIVVTPNFEF
+944 IVKNVAAVDT
-956 TTIPETSTISSQKY
+956 KGY
-970 ISEFKVGTL
+970 GL
-979 SGFKKNKKFYEWH
+979 SP
-992 DGKFVDI
+992 DGKVIVSAISKDKVVRLIKPKSCYVNGFG
-999 NNEDSI
+999 I
-1005 YTYTVINPSEIDLA
+1005 YSS
-1019 NRTFLLFYNTEF
+1019 
-1031 GCGKS
+1031 K
-1036 AYIDVPLDYKK
+1036 
-1047 ELVGIIED
+1047 
-1055 YNINKYKV
+1055 
-1063 ETEKKLIGLVKKL
+1063 KKLLNSYNWNGETYITKDGKDIADAEDIEITYYDCSKKDSKAVVDSVWIFDCQEGNQCFYKQGLVSYNAK
-1076 MAAGK
+1076 
-1081 PIPCVREGVTVD
+1081 
-1093 STSSKNGIPLYCEA
+1093 
-1107 NEIKVLLNKA
+1107 NKA
-1117 IEALNKITANTEPS
+1117 IITAVKDIVWRPRLLFSASDSCRAEAERYASQYTNCTPEKIAKDKKRIAEITDETKLEKIADVVNLCCHDALCEVPCDTLFYLIKRLAKTDKLSDKYETAILCLMEAINKDCYSDFYSLLESDEKALLKRLVRGIDDVGFWGTGDNYTRFIGILCRMFQNVQSWEKRVSDDNFIYVNLSEEPFDYSGCKELFGEVCAGKHLHKAVFNKVDGTIGINEYIAYYDLFGNALSEVDSEYGISVYVGNWLQGFGWNNLHWKPSASIEHLSPLTPVFVSIKDQLPLVKTALSEAVELDGVYIVPAVALSFIADKESNHRAEVATMVALDAVTLATAAPVAFGSKVALLRRVWAVTEMVGAAGDIAINVTPDMDENLKTAIDVYNTVWGLIGVKNVLTGSYRGIRTIHFEKTVDIKNVIVKQYGIYKAAIKKIKDSGTWKKLPEQIRKKLVKQDRLICSFADFVDSKSIAIPLNKEALDA
-1131 VTRSI
+1131 
-1136 IEQNYSACLFEN
+1136 
-1148 LSIST
+1148 
-1153 RMSILKSLF
+1153 
-1162 QEGVDDENWII
+1162 
-1173 GKHDGFG
+1173 
-1180 GQFYLGELVL
+1180 
-1190 STPKKDRLTI
+1190 I
-1200 LKEGFMADNYR
+1200 LKE
-1211 WIQVLLDEGS
+1211 
-1221 GAVFN
+1221 
-1226 NDVRLD
+1226 
-1232 DMINLFGT
+1232 
-1240 LGIWVKEHYGELN
+1240 
-1253 IPVTKEKISQ
+1253 
-1263 IGIAGLDEYEDN
+1263 
-1275 IAFLNPICIGD
+1275 
-1286 CGVLG
+1286 
-1291 MGFNKDAKF
+1291 
-1300 YNFSDVDPNTNIA
+1300 
-1313 SNYIVLTRKNAEAT
+1313 
-1327 LESGRAKFLQSFYN
+1327 
-1341 LDSLTQTGGKHHSF
+1341 
-1355 REDKCLD
+1355 
-1362 VDPFETVILLSN
+1362 
-1374 RKFLNLG
+1374 
-1381 IENTCETN
+1381 
-1389 SVYEIPAFVAVF
+1389 
-1401 YCKIIADERT
+1401 
-1411 GKNLRHAGNCIAI
+1411 
-1424 GAALLSTPVT
+1424 
-1434 GGASLALL
+1434 
-1442 AGGGI
+1442 
-1447 SLCDEIIQSV
+1447 
-1457 GENKLNR
+1457 
-1464 DEEFQKEYGH
+1464 
-1474 LFQAWDN
+1474 
-1481 IYTMSL
+1481 
-1487 MYDVG
+1487 
-1492 RFGISSLKLLEKHVN
+1492 
-1507 LYRRICCLKNF
+1507 
-1518 MIESKTCTNSFIKN
+1518 
-1532 TRDLLQGTRDGN
+1532 
-1544 AVVKSVETAAE
+1544 
-1555 TAKDGRAVVKSV
+1555 
-1567 ETATEA
+1567 
-1573 AKDGKA
+1573 
-1579 VVKSVETAAETAK
+1579 
-1592 DGSAVVKSVETA
+1592 
-1604 AETAKD
+1604 
-1610 GSAVV
+1610 
-1615 KSVETAAE
+1615 
-1623 AAKDG
+1623 
-1628 NAVVK
+1628 
-1633 SVETAT
+1633 
-1639 EAAKDGNAVAKSVET
+1639 
-1654 SAEAA
+1654 
-1659 KDGNAVVKSVETATE
+1659 
-1674 AAKDGTTAA
+1674 
-1683 RQYSPKALDEILE
+1683 
-1696 RKCGF
+1696 KCGF
-1701 TNFTEKFRNAYKE
+1701 AKFSEKFSKAYNE
-1714 TIGRYYKEK
+1714 TVLKYYNDA
-1723 KLMQKEEEALA
+1723 KLMMNEEEALSR
-1734 CFYNF
+1734 FYNF
-1739 LEKYYS
+1739 LEKHGDHIDKES
-1745 PIKSEGLQ
+1745 LK
-1753 KFLTEMFARN
+1753 KFLNEMFAKKK
-1763 ENGKI
+1763 GKI
-1768 LYDKFKVAVTTIES
+1768 NYDKFKVAVTTIES
-1782 LKELDKFEGITSIV
+1782 LEQIDNLKGIEKITFEKYILEGEL
-1796 FEERILKTQLN
+1796 R
-1807 RCDIAIHIEKG
+1807 RCDVAVEIFDEIKKTY
-1818 VCFIETK
+1818 FIETK
-1825 NYQQVSG
+1825 NYREVYG
-1832 IFSNIKQ
+1832 IFSNMGQFK
-1839 LEAYIKKIKSF
+1839 AYIKKISSF
-1850 KELLFVIQKRDK
+1850 DEIIYVIQKRDK
-1862 VQNVENVFLQLKKA
+1862 VQNVEDVIVQMKKA
-1876 IANDAEAV
+1876 LAKDAKAAFEANKNLWETVGVTSPTQLSLEALNANKKFNDAI
-1884 FDANEDLWQTFG
+1884 
-1896 VKNAEEL
+1896 KNC
-1903 RNALDNNSLLN
+1903 
-1914 DALSKMIKL
+1914 IKL

>member
-1 MNSRL
+1 MKVMNSRL

-30 RTAAQDYYP
+30 RTVAQDYYP

-58 NGFRDRLVVTLY
+58 NGFRDRLVITLY

-116 TSQDIAPYLQPGSVK
+116 TSQDIAPYLQTGNVK

-189 FADPQHIL
+189 FTDPQHIL

-212 ELHIREMLDNC
+212 ELHIRKMPDFC

-241 RQTQYNY
+241 RQTLYNY
-248 SNIDPEL
+248 SNIDLEL
-255 IPGHTYAWRV
+255 IPGHTYAWKV

-281 DGYSETGWFRLVRGC
+281 DGYSEAGWFRLVRGC

-326 QYSAEKENGSYNW
+326 QYSTEKENGSYNW
-339 TDTTTIDNETTLYG
+339 KDTTTIDNETTLYG

-442 GRLTFTWVFFVGL
+442 GRITFTWVFFVGL

-568 RFESCDSVVTDSL
+568 RFESCDSVVTDPA
-581 TGSQKTVHGIK
+581 TGGQKTVHGIT

-611 KARIAFANG
+611 KARIAFMNG
-620 GFYAF
+620 GQYAF
-625 DDLRGKYYDRSSKLG
+625 DNLSGRYYSRSSKLG

-645 KSSLGD
+645 KSGLGD
-651 GTFAPWKLVPMGKSD
+651 GTYASWKLVPMGNSD

-702 AVWTVS
+702 AVWTVN

-781 INITESDALVG
+781 ISITESDALVG

-870 NLDART
+870 KLEVRT

-884 FTLQHTFDRQYGG
+884 FTLQHTFEKQYGG
-897 NETRGKTENLM
+897 NETRGKTKNLM
-908 DYTDGTNLDAFQWEI
+908 DYTDGTLLDAFQWEI

-944 AGSIVVTPNFEF
+944 VDYAWLTPSGKPFKYAGARAVDYGSSGEFLDKTDGAIWGIVVSEENQKCYYSWSEEKQEYCNISNSDETLKITLIDEAKVDTICLLFPNLGQCGGYIKYSWTEYKNHGISNLENYKYKAVLCSEENKKVFIGDDALKAFEKDVCNAILDYQCKLLENDVYKIKQKMMYYV
-956 TTIPETSTISSQKY
+956 TTEDKLKSTDCISAFYKRVNIGKDNDVIWVWVTLNVKDGVLDQESLKIHYERSVNIQKSKNNNFFVEQVEKFLKDYNSAPIYLKMNPDYLKLLFIHHEAELCSNILETITFDESFWNSCDNAEWEKT
-970 ISEFKVGTL
+970 ETKVALYYFIRYCIHIQIESVMSGLINSIADKDMKEKL
-979 SGFKKNKKFYEWH
+979 SGIWTKVSEEGIYKYEIPFYC
-992 DGKFVDI
+992 G
-999 NNEDSI
+999 
-1005 YTYTVINPSEIDLA
+1005 A
-1019 NRTFLLFYNTEF
+1019 YN
-1031 GCGKS
+1031 
-1036 AYIDVPLDYKK
+1036 
-1047 ELVGIIED
+1047 GIIEIGKNAADMTAKLTSLGTSPEGLEQMITAFKFFDDMIIVDEKGDSIKNNWGKIWHLIKISLEDMVENECKVSYYTGNIVAPTLACLVGD
-1055 YNINKYKV
+1055 YPALASAFGKMGNVAKSISNALNILSNIGDPTIFALKGAGCCLCWVCKKTGVTPYIVKGGKKIMQITEKCGLKKTGNDIEKGLEEKINKLWSEISKNGEIVKSLRKAIKNKEERLIPYKKRLKRLKGLCKKNEKSRDFNKWQQEIKEIEEKMKDIQNNIDKSKDFKDLKKAKEALKKAEDELKSLKKMSSLEGKIAK
-1063 ETEKKLIGLVKKL
+1063 ETVDGIKKEVSKKLIGVE
-1076 MAAGK
+1076 
-1081 PIPCVREGVTVD
+1081 EGVIFDKIRGICDNFLVNSWAFGCNSFLKVENNKYFFLKED
-1093 STSSKNGIPLYCEA
+1093 NGQESIVEVESE
-1107 NEIKVLLNKA
+1107 NDIKVKSMTWMDVIISIDKLDASKVNIKFDDATYSLKV
-1117 IEALNKITANTEPS
+1117 NKIT
-1131 VTRSI
+1131 I
-1136 IEQNYSACLFEN
+1136 
-1148 LSIST
+1148 
-1153 RMSILKSLF
+1153 
-1162 QEGVDDENWII
+1162 
-1173 GKHDGFG
+1173 
-1180 GQFYLGELVL
+1180 
-1190 STPKKDRLTI
+1190 
-1200 LKEGFMADNYR
+1200 
-1211 WIQVLLDEGS
+1211 
-1221 GAVFN
+1221 
-1226 NDVRLD
+1226 
-1232 DMINLFGT
+1232 
-1240 LGIWVKEHYGELN
+1240 
-1253 IPVTKEKISQ
+1253 
-1263 IGIAGLDEYEDN
+1263 
-1275 IAFLNPICIGD
+1275 
-1286 CGVLG
+1286 
-1291 MGFNKDAKF
+1291 
-1300 YNFSDVDPNTNIA
+1300 YN
-1313 SNYIVLTRKNAEAT
+1313 
-1327 LESGRAKFLQSFYN
+1327 
-1341 LDSLTQTGGKHHSF
+1341 
-1355 REDKCLD
+1355 
-1362 VDPFETVILLSN
+1362 
-1374 RKFLNLG
+1374 
-1381 IENTCETN
+1381 
-1389 SVYEIPAFVAVF
+1389 
-1401 YCKIIADERT
+1401 
-1411 GKNLRHAGNCIAI
+1411 
-1424 GAALLSTPVT
+1424 
-1434 GGASLALL
+1434 
-1442 AGGGI
+1442 
-1447 SLCDEIIQSV
+1447 
-1457 GENKLNR
+1457 
-1464 DEEFQKEYGH
+1464 
-1474 LFQAWDN
+1474 
-1481 IYTMSL
+1481 
-1487 MYDVG
+1487 
-1492 RFGISSLKLLEKHVN
+1492 
-1507 LYRRICCLKNF
+1507 
-1518 MIESKTCTNSFIKN
+1518 
-1532 TRDLLQGTRDGN
+1532 
-1544 AVVKSVETAAE
+1544 
-1555 TAKDGRAVVKSV
+1555 
-1567 ETATEA
+1567 
-1573 AKDGKA
+1573 
-1579 VVKSVETAAETAK
+1579 
-1592 DGSAVVKSVETA
+1592 
-1604 AETAKD
+1604 
-1610 GSAVV
+1610 
-1615 KSVETAAE
+1615 
-1623 AAKDG
+1623 
-1628 NAVVK
+1628 
-1633 SVETAT
+1633 
-1639 EAAKDGNAVAKSVET
+1639 
-1654 SAEAA
+1654 
-1659 KDGNAVVKSVETATE
+1659 
-1674 AAKDGTTAA
+1674 
-1683 RQYSPKALDEILE
+1683 
-1696 RKCGF
+1696 
-1701 TNFTEKFRNAYKE
+1701 
-1714 TIGRYYKEK
+1714 
-1723 KLMQKEEEALA
+1723 
-1734 CFYNF
+1734 
-1739 LEKYYS
+1739 
-1745 PIKSEGLQ
+1745 
-1753 KFLTEMFARN
+1753 
-1763 ENGKI
+1763 
-1768 LYDKFKVAVTTIES
+1768 
-1782 LKELDKFEGITSIV
+1782 
-1796 FEERILKTQLN
+1796 
-1807 RCDIAIHIEKG
+1807 
-1818 VCFIETK
+1818 
-1825 NYQQVSG
+1825 
-1832 IFSNIKQ
+1832 
-1839 LEAYIKKIKSF
+1839 
-1850 KELLFVIQKRDK
+1850 
-1862 VQNVENVFLQLKKA
+1862 
-1876 IANDAEAV
+1876 
-1884 FDANEDLWQTFG
+1884 
-1896 VKNAEEL
+1896 
-1903 RNALDNNSLLN
+1903 
-1914 DALSKMIKL
+1914 
-1923 TD
+1923 

>member
-1 MNSRL
+1 MKEISSRPIL
-6 KITIL
+6 RRIIPAKIS
-11 AKKCLHVLFA
+11 LHVLFA
-21 LMLAFIIPV
+21 LVLAFIIPV

-58 NGFRDRLVVTLY
+58 NGFRDRLVITLY

-116 TSQDIAPYLQPGSVK
+116 TSQDIAPYLQTGNVK

-183 KDETVA
+183 KDETIA
-189 FADPQHIL
+189 FTDPQHIL

-212 ELHIREMLDNC
+212 ELHIRKMLDNC

-241 RQTQYNY
+241 RQTLYNY

-430 LNSKGNGVYGGK
+430 LNNKGNGVYGGK

-490 QLNDGGVN
+490 QLSDGGVN
-498 NRESRMSADGRSTLM
+498 NRESRMSADGRSTVM
-513 NFSVPPMPRSDLS
+513 DFSVPPMPRSDLS

-568 RFESCDSVVTDSL
+568 RFESCDSVVTDPA
-581 TGSQKTVHGIK
+581 TGGQKTVHGIT
-592 MTKLDAVS
+592 MSKLDAVS

-611 KARIAFANG
+611 KARIAFMNG
-620 GFYAF
+620 GQYAF
-625 DDLRGKYYDRSSKLG
+625 DNLSGRYYSRSSKLG

-645 KSSLGD
+645 KSGLGD
-651 GTFAPWKLVPMGKSD
+651 GTYAPWKLVPMGKSD

-759 HDGDISKLNAEISD
+759 HNSDISELGKQVSG

-781 INITESDALVG
+781 VSITESDALVG

-843 VPKGSKSSGADV
+843 VPNGSKSADVDV
-855 EGNWGRGRQIGYVFE
+855 EGNWGRGRQIGYVFGRKLE
-870 NLDART
+870 VRT

-908 DYTDGTNLDAFQWEI
+908 DYPKGTQLDAFQWEI

-944 AGSIVVTPNFEF
+944 AGRTWVTPNGRRFRYDNSKTIAPSSLTGNHLGAIWGIVAENDKAYVWSTAHNRYCYNEDPNDYLHIESSNSNVVF
-956 TTIPETSTISSQKY
+956 LYNPTEGGCGTFYSGDWAYVSKNYKDPDFKNKNLKKEGNVECVAEITTDVVGKIVLGDNELANNATLKSLVRNFIENQAKKSGNESVYKKIKFYVTEEDKLNVKEYNNVFATGLKADIYKKGDEKCVWMWITFNYTNDGKVDTTSFKLYFDKTIDLIERWNTPKEYDNDAKKALKKFLYSIDKDFVKFSNNVNKEITNEVYDNGDAIVAFYHLSVLLSDLLEHFIIPETFWNSCKYGNVIKTPSVVEKIIKGKDFFEAIFRTESDIINKNKIPVICGCWNGVVQTIQSVPDVVSLLTCGASPSCFENTKKKVSSFLDMEMEYEGDTIRKNEYFRKACTVVKMAYNDATKDTCSAAYTVGNIIAPIAACAIGDCEAACELLAGTGSVGKALVRSLKFLSWCDKVNDMLDPVTNTFRFGKLIVVKGKEISSY
-970 ISEFKVGTL
+970 LTAYGRRFARIFD
-979 SGFKKNKKFYEWH
+979 
-992 DGKFVDI
+992 DGQLQLAVAGVDGNNIII
-999 NNEDSI
+999 NI
-1005 YTYTVINPSEIDLA
+1005 
-1019 NRTFLLFYNTEF
+1019 
-1031 GCGKS
+1031 
-1036 AYIDVPLDYKK
+1036 
-1047 ELVGIIED
+1047 
-1055 YNINKYKV
+1055 
-1063 ETEKKLIGLVKKL
+1063 
-1076 MAAGK
+1076 
-1081 PIPCVREGVTVD
+1081 
-1093 STSSKNGIPLYCEA
+1093 KNGIDDQEK
-1107 NEIKVLLNKA
+1107 EVLDNA
-1117 IEALNKITANTEPS
+1117 
-1131 VTRSI
+1131 
-1136 IEQNYSACLFEN
+1136 
-1148 LSIST
+1148 LSIVQKGAADIHNRQAGGST
-1153 RMSILKSLF
+1153 
-1162 QEGVDDENWII
+1162 
-1173 GKHDGFG
+1173 
-1180 GQFYLGELVL
+1180 
-1190 STPKKDRLTI
+1190 
-1200 LKEGFMADNYR
+1200 
-1211 WIQVLLDEGS
+1211 
-1221 GAVFN
+1221 
-1226 NDVRLD
+1226 
-1232 DMINLFGT
+1232 
-1240 LGIWVKEHYGELN
+1240 
-1253 IPVTKEKISQ
+1253 VTKPK
-1263 IGIAGLDEYEDN
+1263 
-1275 IAFLNPICIGD
+1275 
-1286 CGVLG
+1286 
-1291 MGFNKDAKF
+1291 
-1300 YNFSDVDPNTNIA
+1300 
-1313 SNYIVLTRKNAEAT
+1313 
-1327 LESGRAKFLQSFYN
+1327 
-1341 LDSLTQTGGKHHSF
+1341 
-1355 REDKCLD
+1355 
-1362 VDPFETVILLSN
+1362 
-1374 RKFLNLG
+1374 
-1381 IENTCETN
+1381 
-1389 SVYEIPAFVAVF
+1389 
-1401 YCKIIADERT
+1401 
-1411 GKNLRHAGNCIAI
+1411 
-1424 GAALLSTPVT
+1424 
-1434 GGASLALL
+1434 
-1442 AGGGI
+1442 
-1447 SLCDEIIQSV
+1447 
-1457 GENKLNR
+1457 
-1464 DEEFQKEYGH
+1464 
-1474 LFQAWDN
+1474 
-1481 IYTMSL
+1481 
-1487 MYDVG
+1487 
-1492 RFGISSLKLLEKHVN
+1492 
-1507 LYRRICCLKNF
+1507 
-1518 MIESKTCTNSFIKN
+1518 
-1532 TRDLLQGTRDGN
+1532 
-1544 AVVKSVETAAE
+1544 AAE
-1555 TAKDGRAVVKSV
+1555 TTTSAKR
-1567 ETATEA
+1567 E
-1573 AKDGKA
+1573 
-1579 VVKSVETAAETAK
+1579 AET
-1592 DGSAVVKSVETA
+1592 
-1604 AETAKD
+1604 
-1610 GSAVV
+1610 
-1615 KSVETAAE
+1615 
-1623 AAKDG
+1623 
-1628 NAVVK
+1628 
-1633 SVETAT
+1633 
-1639 EAAKDGNAVAKSVET
+1639 VAKTTNAISKFTKEQ
-1654 SAEAA
+1654 A
-1659 KDGNAVVKSVETATE
+1659 KQLDDYLKDIFGDG
-1674 AAKDGTTAA
+1674 
-1683 RQYSPKALDEILE
+1683 
-1696 RKCGF
+1696 
-1701 TNFTEKFRNAYKE
+1701 FTEKFRVAYD
-1714 TIGRYYKEK
+1714 IVAK
-1723 KLMQKEEEALA
+1723 KRKDSMLDADEILSK
-1734 CFYNF
+1734 FHNF
-1739 LEKYYS
+1739 LMDKNLRGMAER
-1745 PIKSEGLQ
+1745 GGMN
-1753 KFLTEMFARN
+1753 KFLNEMFGC
-1763 ENGKI
+1763 ENLSNFDKGKI
-1768 LYDKFKVAVTTIES
+1768 KRIVDKFKVGTTTIDALDKLIS
-1782 LKELDKFEGITSIV
+1782 LCKISKKEITGIKFEGVIIDGKLQ
-1796 FEERILKTQLN
+1796 RY
-1807 RCDIAIHIEKG
+1807 D
-1818 VCFIETK
+1818 VCVETGGLSLHYIETK
-1825 NYQQVSG
+1825 NYSNCRIFFKSGEKVSPV
-1832 IFSNIKQ
+1832 FKQ
-1839 LEAYIKKIKSF
+1839 FKTYLSAIDSF
-1850 KELLFVIQKRDK
+1850 DQLVYLLQKRS
-1862 VQNVENVFLQLKKA
+1862 NVNAEGVIDNLKKA
-1876 IANDAEAV
+1876 IAKDAKAA
-1884 FDANEDLWQTFG
+1884 FDANPELWRKVG
-1896 VKNAEEL
+1896 VRDATQLSLEALNA
-1903 RNALDNNSLLN
+1903 NKKFN
-1914 DALSKMIKL
+1914 DAIKNIIKL